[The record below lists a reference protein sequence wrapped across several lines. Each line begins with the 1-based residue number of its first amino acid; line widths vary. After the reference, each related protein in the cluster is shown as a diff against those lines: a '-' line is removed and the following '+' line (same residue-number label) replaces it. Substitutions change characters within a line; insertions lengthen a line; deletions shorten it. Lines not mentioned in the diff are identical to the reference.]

1 MPEVIV
7 KILKFTPFYYM
18 QNISSNIYNGYITN
32 TGEIVRAILFQI
44 LWMIILTVI
53 GKKMMKNQIRKVEV
67 NGG

>member
-1 MPEVIV
+1 
-7 KILKFTPFYYM
+7 M